1 MTEILKHCFIDT
13 ETTGIYA
20 RKHGLI
26 QIAGSIMN
34 IHGDNKYQILE
45 RFNFK
50 LRPYDGEEINEEALA
65 INGQS
70 RETIMKYPEPAR
82 AYSDFVTLLAKHVD
96 KYTKTDKFFFTGYN
110 AGFDNDFMREF
121 FKKNG
126 DKYFGSWFFNP
137 YWDVMQ
143 MALKHLRFQR
153 AGMSDFQLAT
163 VAKAMGIDI
172 EGELHDAFT
181 DIRITEKIFIE
192 CMGFLKE
199 DEIN

>member
-1 MTEILKHCFIDT
+1 MTEILKYCFIDT
-13 ETTGIYA
+13 ETTGTFA

-34 IHGDNKYQILE
+34 VHADGNKYEI
-45 RFNFK
+45 
-50 LRPYDGEEINEEALA
+50 DEINEEALA
-65 INGQS
+65 VNGQS

-82 AYSDFVTLLAKHVD
+82 AYSDFVALLAKHVD

-153 AGMSDFQLAT
+153 AGMPDFQLAT

-181 DIRITEKIFIE
+181 DIRLTEKIFIE

-199 DEIN
+199 DEINGGS